1 MAELFSND
9 GVRTYIN
16 SQNEIDNLPWSGKI
30 NFKKLRIKDA
40 KKIALE
46 KALERHQALADV
58 VRLILPGGALTQEQV
73 SVETAKASELLVNYV
88 SRQEQ
93 TLAEELR
100 NLQNEIEVLK
110 WIGEDKGY
118 VAANK
123 KLFIDKEGLIFKFIK

>member
-1 MAELFSND
+1 M
-9 GVRTYIN
+9 
-16 SQNEIDNLPWSGKI
+16 
-30 NFKKLRIKDA
+30 
-40 KKIALE
+40 E

-100 NLQNEIEVLK
+100 NLQNEIEVLTEEARAQGAHPDFPK
-110 WIGEDKGY
+110 DVPYGQATTSAG
-118 VAANK
+118 AP
-123 KLFIDKEGLIFKFIK
+123 IFDAIIINSKSRRT